1 MKETLP
7 SRSLQFRRGKL
18 PLTAYILRQ
27 SSKRKS
33 VHSTWSRS
41 MGVIDEALQ
50 RRRRL
55 SRALKYEQM
64 CARQMGTGGVK
75 KE

>member
-18 PLTAYILRQ
+18 PLTAYVLRR
-27 SSKRKS
+27 SSERKS
-33 VHSTWSRS
+33 ASSTWSRS
-41 MGVIDEALQ
+41 TGVMDEALQ
-50 RRRRL
+50 RRRR

-64 CARQMGTGGVK
+64 CAKQMGAGGVK